1 MAQILAVAVLLV
13 LPSIGAAAPVECPE
27 LGGEPG
33 TVWPHPDRP
42 GLVALLCHDDSWP
55 GWFDSLWIVE
65 TADRSP
71 ASEIRV
77 PLHGSGVAHFSWL
90 DCSGPPLAYVV
101 DRTHMGTITEQV
113 LRLESGGRLR
123 FVARGRLGRG
133 ADPRSDVRCLP

>member
-1 MAQILAVAVLLV
+1 MPQIFAVVVLLV

-33 TVWPHPDRP
+33 TVWPHPDRL
-42 GLVALLCHDDSWP
+42 GLIAVLCHDHSWP

-71 ASEIRV
+71 ASVIRV

-101 DRTHMGTITEQV
+101 DRTHMGTTTEHV
-113 LRLESGGRLR
+113 LRFEPGGRLR
-123 FVARGRLGRG
+123 FVARGRLARG